1 MTIEEQ
7 LAYFLTSAGIKGF
20 EREYRFAPP
29 RRWRFDFAWPEIRLA
44 LEIEGGTWVR
54 GRHNRPGGY
63 AKDLEKYNTATLME
77 WRLLRFT
84 PAQVTDGTALALVQ
98 LVVQRATSSASNS
111 AMPWDH

>member
-54 GRHNRPGGY
+54 GRHNRPGGF
-63 AKDLEKYNTATLME
+63 AKDLEKYNTATLMG

-98 LVVQRATSSASNS
+98 LVVKRATPSASN
-111 AMPWDH
+111 